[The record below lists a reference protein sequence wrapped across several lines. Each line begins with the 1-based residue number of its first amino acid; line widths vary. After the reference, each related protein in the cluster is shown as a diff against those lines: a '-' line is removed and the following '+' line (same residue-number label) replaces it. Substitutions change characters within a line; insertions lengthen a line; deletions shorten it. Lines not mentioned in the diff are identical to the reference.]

1 MHLSTGK
8 KKKMHDFKAENCILF
23 GKHAEDL
30 SPKAASYITLR
41 DPSKEIRKESKDIQQ
56 FLQKNW

>member
-8 KKKMHDFKAENCILF
+8 KKKMHDFKAENCILV